1 MPLNVGDYLRDTG
14 HLSATEHGAYL
25 MLILR
30 YWQDGGLPT
39 DENLIRRYSLLSVD
53 QWSESRPVLAAL
65 FGDDW
70 KHKRIDDELAKA
82 ADIIGKRKAA
92 GQQRQSKGPSSA
104 EQVLSTS
111 SYTGA
116 KHKHKPLPDTPATS
130 VEVSEGA
137 RDLFDEVWEVFP
149 RNPTSS
155 EAKAEAAFRATKAK
169 DQTLILAAAQRY
181 SRWFT
186 DDCERRKR
194 TVDAGLSFVPHL
206 STWIE
211 TGAWKDASALPIKA
225 EKSAPVVAMTRID
238 RVLEPEVWTACERLQ
253 GKRAPTSDTAWA
265 FPAAIV
271 ESARREVSAGSSPA
285 EVH

>member
-1 MPLNVGDYLRDTG
+1 MSDSPPWMPFNVGDYLRDTA
-14 HLSATEHGAYL
+14 HLTVVEHGAY
-25 MLILR
+25 MLLIMR
-30 YWQDGGLPT
+30 YWQEGGLPS
-39 DENLIRRYSLLSVD
+39 DEKLIARYAHLTAE
-53 QWSESRPVLAAL
+53 QWNESKDVLAEL
-65 FGDDW
+65 FDEGW
-70 KHKRIDDELAKA
+70 KHKRVDEELAKA
-82 ADIIGKRKAA
+82 AEIIGKRKSA
-92 GQQRQSKGPSSA
+92 GQQRHSKSSAHA

-186 DDCERRKR
+186 EDCERRKR
-194 TVDAGLSFVPHL
+194 SVDAGLSFVPHL

-211 TGAWKDASALPIKA
+211 TGAWKEAEALPIKA
-225 EKSAPVVAMTRID
+225 AAAPPIAMVRLD
-238 RVLEPEVWTACERLQ
+238 RVKDAGLWEACERIQ
-253 GKRAPTSDTAWA
+253 GRQAPTSDDSWA
-265 FPAAIV
+265 FRAELV
-271 ESARREVSAGSSPA
+271 EQARRSVLQ
-285 EVH
+285 